1 MAAPDVTP
9 APTSRIRRMQVTAL
23 VLLVMGGVVNYL
35 ILIKQPISGADL
47 DETSAATQAQP
58 IG

>member
-1 MAAPDVTP
+1 
-9 APTSRIRRMQVTAL
+9 MQVTAL

-47 DETSAATQAQP
+47 DETSAATRAQP